1 MPHFPNSSVLS
12 ILICTGYFNRKEIIE
27 EINEYLENE
36 FSEFVHLKS
45 VSHKLVNMMFGR
57 TTSSL
62 RQLATRSIFHHCFLR
77 GGCCLTKLMPSDTL
91 KQRFSNA
98 DLTQMDVYDEYI
110 NFVLNRTVL
119 RALVVRLNLPQ
130 DSLLNFEVELLLH
143 QIASKFSSFKI
154 MQPESFYSDSD
165 DSAVSDDS
173 ESSSLEEGD
182 SDLEYW

>member
-1 MPHFPNSSVLS
+1 
-12 ILICTGYFNRKEIIE
+12 
-27 EINEYLENE
+27 
-36 FSEFVHLKS
+36 
-45 VSHKLVNMMFGR
+45 
-57 TTSSL
+57 
-62 RQLATRSIFHHCFLR
+62 
-77 GGCCLTKLMPSDTL
+77 
-91 KQRFSNA
+91 
-98 DLTQMDVYDEYI
+98 MDVYDEYI

-154 MQPESFYSDSD
+154 MQPERFYSDSD